1 MKDAARAHGAK
12 NKNVFY
18 IASNHLPTFYIHPL
32 TLKRIVYLFTVSHY
46 PLPYS
51 VFF

>member
-18 IASNHLPTFYIHPL
+18 VASNNLPAFYIHPL
-32 TLKRIVYLFTVSHY
+32 TLKRIAYLFTVSHDS
-46 PLPYS
+46 LPYS